1 MRKDKELLEIAIIDW
16 EKHQSRGGIYENP
29 TWFKCFNKIIDQP
42 VWDLPPSAIKLYFFL
57 LCYASRN
64 ANKTGRFRIFH
75 GSLTDRVRI
84 KSGQCADS
92 LRLLSFVGVLE
103 YQILKCHQRADA
115 VSLDKIR
122 EDKIREELRNSPIFD
137 STGVVEQ
144 VALPKR
150 KVPDAVLADLRKIQ
164 GRPLEDDLSWLVE

>member
-1 MRKDKELLEIAIIDW
+1 MRKDKELLEITITDW
-16 EKHQSRGGIYENP
+16 QKHQNRGGKYENP
-29 TWFKCFNKIIDQP
+29 TWFKCVNKIIDQP
-42 VWDLPPSAIKLYFFL
+42 LWELRPSAIKIYFFL
-57 LCYASRN
+57 LCYASRTG
-64 ANKTGRFRIFH
+64 NKTGTFLIFL
-75 GSLTDRVRI
+75 STTAARCTLRRDTTR
-84 KSGQCADS
+84 AD
-92 LRLLSFVGVLE
+92 LEHLATIGVLQ
-103 YQILKCHQRADA
+103 YQILRCPSRADA
-115 VSLDKIR
+115 VSLHKIR